1 MELEGTVIDG
11 LGKAKYW
18 VGKIRIVFKQK
29 TNYDLVLGTLNIKL
43 NKPYTIN
50 PDFILEKEEFCGTE
64 NVFVKKCEILG
75 RNAYIV
81 RAEKNQKENGEH
93 GLDIIEI
100 VGDVNFREAYKLKND
115 QKVKILLK

>member
-1 MELEGTVIDG
+1 MDLDGIVIDG

-18 VGKIRIVFKQK
+18 VGKISEVFRRK

-43 NKPYTIN
+43 DKPYIIN
-50 PDFILEKEEFCGTE
+50 PDFVIKKEEFGGTE
-64 NVFVKKCEILG
+64 NVFVKKCKILG

-93 GLDIIEI
+93 GIDIIEI
-100 VGDVNFREAYKLKND
+100 VGDVKFRETYKLENG
-115 QKVKILLK
+115 QKIKILLK